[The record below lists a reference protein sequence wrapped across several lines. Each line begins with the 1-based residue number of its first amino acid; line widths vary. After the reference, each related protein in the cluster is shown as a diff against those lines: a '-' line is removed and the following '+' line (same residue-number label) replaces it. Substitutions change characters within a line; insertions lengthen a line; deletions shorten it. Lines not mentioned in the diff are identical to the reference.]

1 MFRRFMIVCWTLF
14 SIGLVVA
21 LGGFAGILYF
31 DALSYPSR
39 VSQGFAGYG
48 IVLAGSMLLWNI
60 IWYTAHWIWKGR
72 SKTSASDG
80 P

>member
-21 LGGFAGILYF
+21 VAGFAGILYF

-39 VSQGFAGYG
+39 VSEG
-48 IVLAGSMLLWNI
+48 ISAFGLVLAVFMLLWNGT
-60 IWYTAHWIWKGR
+60 WYTARWIWEGR
-72 SKTSASDG
+72 KK